1 MTKARIMAIP
11 SLLAPEV
18 MGETSRVMIQAKIE
32 KSCKEALAY
41 LAKAGKEGE
50 AQTDESSKAAQ
61 KHIEFCL
68 PTFLTGIA

>member
-1 MTKARIMAIP
+1 
-11 SLLAPEV
+11 LA
-18 MGETSRVMIQAKIE
+18 GQQAKIE

-61 KHIEFCL
+61 KHMNFACRR
-68 PTFLTGIA
+68 F

>member
-1 MTKARIMAIP
+1 
-11 SLLAPEV
+11 LA
-18 MGETSRVMIQAKIE
+18 GQQAKIE